1 MPPNAHVA
9 LLPTRISRATA
20 PLPRIS
26 SLSRVRSRGGG
37 MASGQEGGHLRLAH
51 PNLPSHPPPG
61 KDPLMPDEDRVT
73 DEDIRAMIAAAS
85 RSVFERR
92 PSASR
97 SVFERR
103 PDTHPPRARF
113 AVVLTLPEWRDF
125 LSWYF
130 ESRHDGPDDP

>member
-1 MPPNAHVA
+1 
-9 LLPTRISRATA
+9 
-20 PLPRIS
+20 
-26 SLSRVRSRGGG
+26 
-37 MASGQEGGHLRLAH
+37 
-51 PNLPSHPPPG
+51 
-61 KDPLMPDEDRVT
+61 MPDEDRVT
-73 DEDIRAMIAAAS
+73 DEDIRAMLAAAA

-103 PDTHPPRARF
+103 PDTPAPRARF